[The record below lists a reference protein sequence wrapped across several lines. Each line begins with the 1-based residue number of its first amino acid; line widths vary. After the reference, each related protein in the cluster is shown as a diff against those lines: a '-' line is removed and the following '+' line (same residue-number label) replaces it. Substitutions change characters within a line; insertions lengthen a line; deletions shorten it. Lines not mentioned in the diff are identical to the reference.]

1 MFGDITVRAQA
12 EIIADPRKLLAEI
25 DALLTTPPQS
35 REDAILL
42 LRVRNLVKDAVQVE
56 YVQTKIDVEGFSR
69 LQEDDYMD
77 FVNDKLR
84 QSLGERLVRV
94 VGPVVTR
101 MTDVGD
107 DE

>member
-1 MFGDITVRAQA
+1 MFGDVTVRAQA
-12 EIIADPRKLLAEI
+12 EIIADPRKLLAAI
-25 DALLTTPPQS
+25 DALLTTPPKT
-35 REDAILL
+35 RVDALTL
-42 LRVRNLVKDAVQVE
+42 LRVRNLVKDSIQVE
-56 YVQTKIDVEGFSR
+56 YVQATVDVEGFSR

-101 MTDVGD
+101 MTDVGED
-107 DE
+107 K